1 MINDHL
7 TISDKGLQLMQTIE
21 TLRLQP
27 YDDQTGQAI
36 SEWCKG
42 ATIGYGY
49 LIPANEWLHFANGIS
64 KFYAGILLEKTLLL
78 TERAINRTI
87 IKPLQQQQFDALV
100 LLTFNIGITAFAE
113 SSVAKQIN
121 DPCAVTRY
129 PTLESAWKAWNKSQ
143 NKENDGLI
151 NRRQCEWNIW
161 RSGIYQPW

>member
-7 TISDKGLQLMQTIE
+7 TISDKGLQLLRAIE

-36 SEWCKG
+36 SKWCKG

-49 LIPANEWLHFANGIS
+49 LIPENEWPRFANGIS
-64 KFYAGILLEKTLLL
+64 KFHAGELLEQTLLR
-78 TERAINRTI
+78 TERAIRRTI
-87 IKPLQQQQFDALV
+87 IKPLLQQQFDALV
-100 LLTFNIGITAFAE
+100 LLTFNIGIAAFME

-129 PTLESAWKAWNKSQ
+129 PTLEIAWKAWNKSR
-143 NKENDGLI
+143 NKENVGLI
-151 NRRQCEWNIW
+151 NRRKCEWNIW
-161 RSGIYQPW
+161 QYGIYERW